1 MRTVRISDENI
12 VTVLNLGSL
21 ALLALFAIGG
31 VIFISGR
38 FAAGV
43 LLGGVLAIA
52 NFNWQHSIIKRAL
65 LLSTE
70 KAGRFAQA
78 RYVLRLTILA
88 LLIWCLIVRVGI
100 DPIGLLLGLSV
111 LVVNIFALTFYRFNS
126 KGG

>member
-1 MRTVRISDENI
+1 MRTVRISDEKI

-21 ALLALFAIGG
+21 ALLALFALGG
-31 VIFISGR
+31 LIFISGR
-38 FAAGV
+38 FAAGILV
-43 LLGGVLAIA
+43 GGMLAIA

-78 RYVLRLTILA
+78 RYVLRLAIMA
-88 LLIWCLIVRVGI
+88 LIIWFLIVRIGI
-100 DPIGLLLGLSV
+100 DPIGLLVGLSV
-111 LVVNIFALTFYRFNS
+111 LVLNIFALTIYRLNS